1 MIWPGVEMI
10 RVAANGIQ
18 FEVATMPAA
27 GAAAGATTANT
38 EDRLALCLHGF
49 PEHAYSWRHQMP
61 LLAQLGYRV
70 WAPNLRGY
78 GATDSPQE
86 ISAYTIDT
94 LVADVATLIAAS
106 GAKEILLVAH
116 DWGAALAWILA
127 MRRPELVSRLVIM
140 NVPHPACFERELK
153 RARQLRK
160 SWYMFFFQI
169 PKLPEYLLG
178 RDQARLIGRM
188 FRGTRHPE
196 RFPDDVIA
204 VYRENALRPGG
215 LTAMLNWYRA
225 FFQRRREPRKED
237 RTAGARA
244 PRFPKIQL
252 PTLFLWGDADVALD
266 FRATGG
272 TENYVSNLTF
282 RVFPGIS
289 HWIQQE
295 APEAVNAMLTAWLT
309 GQRVP
314 EYREVST
321 ATPTTSH

>member
-1 MIWPGVEMI
+1 MNWPGVEMI
-10 RVAANGIQ
+10 RVPANGIQ
-18 FEVATMPAA
+18 FEVATMPASA
-27 GAAAGATTANT
+27 TAANK

-49 PEHAYSWRHQMP
+49 PEHAFSWRHQMP
-61 LLAQLGYRV
+61 VLAQLGYRI

-94 LVADVATLIAAS
+94 LVTDVAALIAAS
-106 GAKEILLVAH
+106 GAKQVLVVAH

-127 MRRPELVSRLVIM
+127 MRRPELISRLVIL

-178 RDQARLIGRM
+178 RDHASLIGRM
-188 FRGTRHPE
+188 FRGTHHPE
-196 RFPDDVIA
+196 RFPDDVTA

-225 FFQRRREPRKED
+225 FFQRGRQPRKEEPN
-237 RTAGARA
+237 ARG
-244 PRFPKIQL
+244 PRFPKIQT

-266 FRATGG
+266 FHTTEG
-272 TENYVSNLTF
+272 TENYVENLTF
-282 RVFPGIS
+282 RVLPGIS
-289 HWIQQE
+289 HWVQQE
-295 APEAVNAMLTAWLT
+295 APEAVNAMLSAWLA
-309 GQRVP
+309 GARVP
-314 EYREVST
+314 DYQEVAEVRAKP
-321 ATPTTSH
+321 ATND

>member
-1 MIWPGVEMI
+1 MNWPGVEMI
-10 RVAANGIQ
+10 RVPANGIN

-27 GAAAGATTANT
+27 STAQAALGASSAAAGSEAP
-38 EDRLALCLHGF
+38 LALCLHGF

-61 LLAQLGYRV
+61 LLSKLGYRV

-86 ISAYTIDT
+86 IDAYAIDI
-94 LVADVATLIAAS
+94 LVADVAALIAAS
-106 GAKEILLVAH
+106 GAKKVLLLAH
-116 DWGAALAWILA
+116 DWGGALAWILA
-127 MRRPELVSRLVIM
+127 MRRPDLIDRLVIL
-140 NVPHPACFERELK
+140 NLPHPACLERELK

-169 PKLPEYLLG
+169 PNLPEYLLR
-178 RDQARLIGRM
+178 RDQARMIGSM
-188 FRGTRHPE
+188 FRGTNHPE
-196 RFPDDVIA
+196 RFPADAIA

-225 FFQRRREPRKED
+225 FFRRRREPQKEES
-237 RTAGARA
+237 TARR
-244 PRFPKIQL
+244 PRFPKIEI

-266 FRATGG
+266 FRTTAG
-272 TENYVSNLTF
+272 TENYVANLTF

-295 APEAVNAMLTAWLT
+295 APDQVNAMLTSWLA

-314 EYREVST
+314 KYREVT
-321 ATPTTSH
+321 